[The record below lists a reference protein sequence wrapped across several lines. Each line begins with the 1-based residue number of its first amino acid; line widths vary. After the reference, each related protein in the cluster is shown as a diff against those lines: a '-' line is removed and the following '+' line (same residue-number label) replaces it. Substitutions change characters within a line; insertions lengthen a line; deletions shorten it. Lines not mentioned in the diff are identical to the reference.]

1 MKMKKRIVIFWCISV
16 FLIIGLLGLNTAAAQ
31 PLELNFNLFIS
42 AQHLRYIHCHK
53 PWIEMLE
60 KESNGKLKIT
70 PYFSNSLS
78 PMPEKFNSTVDGIA
92 DISEGLV
99 YVNPGRFPMSE
110 MLMLPELGL
119 ETATRSAQAWWHLYK
134 TMPAMQKEFAGVKM
148 LFLHTSPKMMIATR
162 NKPIRKIEDLKG
174 LKIWTTGKAPVMTAK
189 ALGFT
194 PVAMSPGEIYLAL
207 DKGVIDGAF
216 ADFEILTSRRIYEVT
231 KYITTNLYMN
241 HTPFYVIMNQ
251 GVWDGLPEDIRK
263 VFEKYSGDWA
273 VNFYGE
279 IRDKEEVHA
288 KEIAAEKGMEL
299 IELPPD
305 ELAKAKAMVK
315 GVKAEYV
322 SELEAKGL
330 PGKKALEE
338 MEKFA
343 VK

>member
-1 MKMKKRIVIFWCISV
+1 MMKKRVVIFWCISV
-16 FLIIGLLGLNTAAAQ
+16 FLIIGILGFNTVAAQ
-31 PLELNFNLFIS
+31 PQELNFDLFIS
-42 AQHLRYIHCHK
+42 AQHLRFIHCHK

-70 PYFSNSLS
+70 TYFSNSLS

-119 ETATRSAQAWWHLYK
+119 ETATNSANAWWHLYK

-162 NKPIRKIEDLKG
+162 KKPIRKLDDLKG
-174 LKIWTTGKAPVMTAK
+174 LKIWTTGKTPVKTAQ

-194 PVAMSPGEIYLAL
+194 PVAMSPGEVYLAL

-251 GVWDGLPEDIRK
+251 GVWDGLPGDIRK
-263 VFEKYSGDWA
+263 VFEKFSGDWA
-273 VNFYGE
+273 VKYYGE
-279 IRDKEEVHA
+279 IRDKEELHA
-288 KEIAAEKGMEL
+288 KDVAVEKGMEL

-305 ELAKAKAMVK
+305 ELAKAKALVE
-315 GVKAEYV
+315 GVKDEYV

-338 MEKFA
+338 MKKFA